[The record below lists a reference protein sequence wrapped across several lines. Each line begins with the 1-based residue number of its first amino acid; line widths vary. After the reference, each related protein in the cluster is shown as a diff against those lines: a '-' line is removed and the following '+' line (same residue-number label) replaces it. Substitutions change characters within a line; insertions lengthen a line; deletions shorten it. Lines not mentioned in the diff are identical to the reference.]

1 MFCISAKRLRHTTRI
16 LHRTTIKWDT
26 SSRRVTRIYSV

>member
-1 MFCISAKRLRHTTRI
+1 MFYISAKRLRRTMRI
-16 LHRTTIKWDT
+16 LRRTTIKWDT